1 MKFALLFALVAAT
14 AVISHSAPIILD
26 AAVTN
31 VGTAQ
36 LDDAQF
42 PDADESN
49 LGGLIDQVSAQSADN
64 VQDVQ
69 IETSDAKKEDIGTK
83 HEEIHKT
90 NGIIDLIDAML
101 SKVVEASA
109 KYSVKKGEAEA
120 NLKKEKAAYVSSQ
133 SAVAIATDEYLSS
146 SAQAEK
152 EKAMIYKIRSMVI
165 NLNGGNGGKGLNIYP
180 SCRDAKAADSG
191 AKSGVYDLLVN
202 DKPLKAYCDM
212 TTAGGGWTLAMRTQA
227 SGDSFNYESR
237 HWSTDSVLN
246 EINLAN
252 GGFDSSEAKFTA
264 FNVIPS
270 SEILIKTSSGKNT
283 QLGMSR
289 VSTLLDL
296 FKGPTTRLDVISGEA
311 SPQKLMSGGSSTVC
325 GAAWRTN
332 SKGSYN
338 FKIRIGGFFSHSWG
352 CNYGND
358 STDSPTGAEEAG
370 LGLWDEQWAPLRPS
384 GRSAGVR
391 QAHNY
396 NTAPGGGQDSVA
408 STVWVR

>member
-1 MKFALLFALVAAT
+1 
-14 AVISHSAPIILD
+14 
-26 AAVTN
+26 
-31 VGTAQ
+31 
-36 LDDAQF
+36 
-42 PDADESN
+42 
-49 LGGLIDQVSAQSADN
+49 
-64 VQDVQ
+64 
-69 IETSDAKKEDIGTK
+69 
-83 HEEIHKT
+83 
-90 NGIIDLIDAML
+90 
-101 SKVVEASA
+101 
-109 KYSVKKGEAEA
+109 
-120 NLKKEKAAYVSSQ
+120 
-133 SAVAIATDEYLSS
+133 
-146 SAQAEK
+146 
-152 EKAMIYKIRSMVI
+152 
-165 NLNGGNGGKGLNIYP
+165 
-180 SCRDAKAADSG
+180 
-191 AKSGVYDLLVN
+191 
-202 DKPLKAYCDM
+202 M

-227 SGDSFNYESR
+227 GGDSFNYESR

-338 FKIRIGGFFSHSWG
+338 FMIRIGGFFSHSWG

-358 STDSPTGAEEAG
+358 STGSPTGAEEAG

-384 GRSAGVR
+384 VRSSSSCTHFLHAVDLLFRVALPVFVRLTVTILLLVAGKILSPLPCGFVK
-391 QAHNY
+391 ALI
-396 NTAPGGGQDSVA
+396 
-408 STVWVR
+408 